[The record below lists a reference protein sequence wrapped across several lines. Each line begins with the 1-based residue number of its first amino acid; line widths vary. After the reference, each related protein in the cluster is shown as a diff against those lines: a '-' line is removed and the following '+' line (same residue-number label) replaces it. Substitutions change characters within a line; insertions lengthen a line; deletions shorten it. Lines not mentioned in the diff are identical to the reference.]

1 MSDESRP
8 TTLHDGSVES
18 AEAAALAAFRSEE
31 PVRQRNP
38 FHGAALQQLIA
49 EEAGARATRQHGG
62 PIAWLARWL
71 RSAPR
76 PALAGAALS
85 LALLVTGVP
94 FASLQPTVESAVR
107 SDPAAVMSE
116 IPGAESLETRAADD
130 VAATAESV
138 GAVTETESLLLLITG
153 AVGLA
158 VSLLA
163 AESVRRR
170 RRT

>member
-1 MSDESRP
+1 MSDERRP
-8 TTLHDGSVES
+8 ATPNDATVEY
-18 AEAAALAAFRSEE
+18 AEAAALAAYRSEE
-31 PVRQRNP
+31 PVRERDP
-38 FHGAALQQLIA
+38 FHGAAFQQLIA
-49 EEAGARATRQHGG
+49 EESSARATRQRGG

-85 LALLVTGVP
+85 LALVVTSVP
-94 FASLQPTVESAVR
+94 LASLQPRVESAVL

-116 IPGAESLETRAADD
+116 LSGAEPLESRAADD
-130 VAATAESV
+130 VTAAESV
-138 GAVTETESLLLLITG
+138 GAVTEIPWLLIAG

-158 VSLLA
+158 VSLFA
-163 AESVRRR
+163 AESARRR

>member
-1 MSDESRP
+1 MSDERRP
-8 TTLHDGSVES
+8 TAPHDASVES
-18 AEAAALAAFRSEE
+18 AEAAALAAYRSEE
-31 PVRQRNP
+31 PVRERDP
-38 FHGAALQQLIA
+38 FHGAALQQLVA
-49 EEAGARATRQHGG
+49 EEASARAARQQGG

-85 LALLVTGVP
+85 LALLATGVP
-94 FASLQPTVESAVR
+94 LASHQPTAESAVR
-107 SDPAAVMSE
+107 SDPSAVMSDL
-116 IPGAESLETRAADD
+116 PGAESLETRAADD
-130 VAATAESV
+130 VAAAVSV
-138 GAVTETESLLLLITG
+138 GAITESPWLLIAG

>member
-1 MSDESRP
+1 MSDERRP
-8 TTLHDGSVES
+8 TTPHDASVES
-18 AEAAALAAFRSEE
+18 AEAAALAAYRSEE
-31 PVRQRNP
+31 PVRQRDP

-62 PIAWLARWL
+62 PFAWLARWL

-76 PALAGAALS
+76 PTLAGAALS
-85 LALLVTGVP
+85 LALLATGVP
-94 FASLQPTVESAVR
+94 LASLQPTVESAVG

-116 IPGAESLETRAADD
+116 LPGAEPLDTRSANDGAA
-130 VAATAESV
+130 AESV
-138 GAVTETESLLLLITG
+138 GVVTETETLLLLITG

-163 AESVRRR
+163 AESARRR

>member
-1 MSDESRP
+1 MSDERRP
-8 TTLHDGSVES
+8 TTPHEASAES
-18 AEAAALAAFRSEE
+18 AEVAAFAAYRSEE
-31 PVRQRNP
+31 PVRQRDP
-38 FHGAALQQLIA
+38 FNGAEFQQLIA
-49 EEAGARATRQHGG
+49 EESSARATRQRGG
-62 PIAWLARWL
+62 PFAWLAHWL

-107 SDPAAVMSE
+107 SDPAAVMNE
-116 IPGAESLETRAADD
+116 LPGAESLETRAADD
-130 VAATAESV
+130 VAAAESV
-138 GAVTETESLLLLITG
+138 GAVTETPWLLIAG
-153 AVGLA
+153 GVGLA
-158 VSLLA
+158 ASLLA

>member
-1 MSDESRP
+1 MSDERR
-8 TTLHDGSVES
+8 TTTPHDASVES
-18 AEAAALAAFRSEE
+18 AEAAALASYRSEE
-31 PVRQRNP
+31 PVRQRDP

-62 PIAWLARWL
+62 PIAWLTRWL

-85 LALLVTGVP
+85 LALLATGVP
-94 FASLQPTVESAVR
+94 LASLQPTVESAVG

-116 IPGAESLETRAADD
+116 LPGAEPLDTRSANDGAA
-130 VAATAESV
+130 AESV
-138 GAVTETESLLLLITG
+138 GVVTETETLLLLITG

-163 AESVRRR
+163 AESARRR

>member
-1 MSDESRP
+1 MSDEHRP
-8 TTLHDGSVES
+8 TTPHDASVES
-18 AEAAALAAFRSEE
+18 AEAAALAAYRSEE
-31 PVRQRNP
+31 PVRQRDP
-38 FHGAALQQLIA
+38 FHGAALLQLVA
-49 EEAGARATRQHGG
+49 EEASARATRQHGG

-94 FASLQPTVESAVR
+94 LASLQPTVESAVR

-116 IPGAESLETRAADD
+116 LPGAESLETRAADD
-130 VAATAESV
+130 VAAAESV
-138 GAVTETESLLLLITG
+138 GAVTETPWLLIAG
-153 AVGLA
+153 GVGLA
-158 VSLLA
+158 ASLLA

>member
-1 MSDESRP
+1 MSDERRP
-8 TTLHDGSVES
+8 TAPHDASVES
-18 AEAAALAAFRSEE
+18 AEAAALAAYRSEE
-31 PVRQRNP
+31 PVRERDP
-38 FHGAALQQLIA
+38 FHVTALQQLVA
-49 EEAGARATRQHGG
+49 EEASARAARQQGG

-85 LALLVTGVP
+85 LALLATGVP
-94 FASLQPTVESAVR
+94 LASPQPRAESALR
-107 SDPAAVMSE
+107 SDPSAVMSDL
-116 IPGAESLETRAADD
+116 PGAESLETRAADD

-138 GAVTETESLLLLITG
+138 GAVTETETLLLMITG

>member
-1 MSDESRP
+1 MSDERRP

-18 AEAAALAAFRSEE
+18 AEAAAMAAYRSEE

-62 PIAWLARWL
+62 PIGWLARWL

-94 FASLQPTVESAVR
+94 FASLQSTVESAVR

-130 VAATAESV
+130 VAAAESV
-138 GAVTETESLLLLITG
+138 GAVTEMETLLLLITG

>member
-1 MSDESRP
+1 MSDERRP
-8 TTLHDGSVES
+8 TTPHDASVES
-18 AEAAALAAFRSEE
+18 AEAAALATYRSEE
-31 PVRQRNP
+31 PVRQRDP

-62 PIAWLARWL
+62 PIAWLTRWL

-85 LALLVTGVP
+85 LALLATGVP
-94 FASLQPTVESAVR
+94 LASLQPTVESAVG

-116 IPGAESLETRAADD
+116 LPGAEPLDTRSANDGAA
-130 VAATAESV
+130 AESV
-138 GAVTETESLLLLITG
+138 GVVTETETLLLLITG

-163 AESVRRR
+163 AESARRR

>member
-1 MSDESRP
+1 MSDERRP
-8 TTLHDGSVES
+8 TAPHDASVDS
-18 AEAAALAAFRSEE
+18 AEAAALAAYRREE
-31 PVRQRNP
+31 PVRQRDP
-38 FHGAALQQLIA
+38 FHGAALQQLVA
-49 EEAGARATRQHGG
+49 EEASARATRQHGG
-62 PIAWLARWL
+62 PIAWLARWF

-94 FASLQPTVESAVR
+94 LASQQPTVESAVR
-107 SDPAAVMSE
+107 SDPDAVMSE
-116 IPGAESLETRAADD
+116 LPGAESLETRAADD
-130 VAATAESV
+130 VAAAESL
-138 GAVTETESLLLLITG
+138 GAITETPWLLIAG

>member
-1 MSDESRP
+1 MSDERRP
-8 TTLHDGSVES
+8 TTSHDASVES
-18 AEAAALAAFRSEE
+18 AEAAALAAYRSEE
-31 PVRQRNP
+31 PVRQRDP
-38 FHGAALQQLIA
+38 FHGAALQQLVA
-49 EEAGARATRQHGG
+49 EEASARAARQQGG

-85 LALLVTGVP
+85 LALLATGVP

-116 IPGAESLETRAADD
+116 LPGAEPFEARAADD
-130 VAATAESV
+130 VAAAESF
-138 GAVTETESLLLLITG
+138 GAVTETPWLLIAG

-158 VSLLA
+158 ASLLA

>member
-1 MSDESRP
+1 MSDERRP
-8 TTLHDGSVES
+8 TTSHDASVES
-18 AEAAALAAFRSEE
+18 AEAAALAAYRSEE
-31 PVRQRNP
+31 PVRQRDP
-38 FHGAALQQLIA
+38 FHGAALQQLVA
-49 EEAGARATRQHGG
+49 EEASARATRQHGG

-85 LALLVTGVP
+85 LALLATGVP

-107 SDPAAVMSE
+107 SDPAAVMRE
-116 IPGAESLETRAADD
+116 IPGAESLESRAADD
-130 VAATAESV
+130 VAAAESD
-138 GAVTETESLLLLITG
+138 GAVTETPWLLIAG
-153 AVGLA
+153 GVGLA
-158 VSLLA
+158 ASLLA

>member
-1 MSDESRP
+1 
-8 TTLHDGSVES
+8 VES
-18 AEAAALAAFRSEE
+18 AEAAALAAYRSEE
-31 PVRQRNP
+31 PVRQRDP

-62 PIAWLARWL
+62 PIAWLTRWL

-85 LALLVTGVP
+85 LALLATGVP
-94 FASLQPTVESAVR
+94 LASLQPTVESAVG

-116 IPGAESLETRAADD
+116 LPGAEPLDTRSANDG
-130 VAATAESV
+130 ATAESV
-138 GAVTETESLLLLITG
+138 GVVTETETLLLLITG

-163 AESVRRR
+163 AESARRR

>member
-1 MSDESRP
+1 MSDERRP
-8 TTLHDGSVES
+8 TTPHNASVES
-18 AEAAALAAFRSEE
+18 TEAAALAAYRSEE
-31 PVRQRNP
+31 PVRQRDP

-62 PIAWLARWL
+62 PIAWLTRWL

-85 LALLVTGVP
+85 LALLATGVP
-94 FASLQPTVESAVR
+94 LASLQPTVESAVG

-116 IPGAESLETRAADD
+116 LPGAEPLDTRSANDGAA
-130 VAATAESV
+130 AESV

-153 AVGLA
+153 AVALA

-163 AESVRRR
+163 AESARRR

>member
-1 MSDESRP
+1 MSDERRP
-8 TTLHDGSVES
+8 TTPHEASMES
-18 AEAAALAAFRSEE
+18 TEASALAAFRSEE
-31 PVRQRNP
+31 PVRQRDP
-38 FHGAALQQLIA
+38 FHGSALQKLIA
-49 EEAGARATRQHGG
+49 EEASVRANRQHGG
-62 PIAWLARWL
+62 LVGWLERWL

-94 FASLQPTVESAVR
+94 FVSVRTTVESAVR
-107 SDPAAVMSE
+107 SDPAAVTGEVS
-116 IPGAESLETRAADD
+116 GAQPLETAAADD
-130 VAATAESV
+130 VAATEPN
-138 GAVTETESLLLLITG
+138 GPVTETPWLLIAG

-158 VSLLA
+158 ASLLA

>member
-1 MSDESRP
+1 MSDERRP
-8 TTLHDGSVES
+8 TAPHDASVES
-18 AEAAALAAFRSEE
+18 AEAAALAAYRSEE
-31 PVRQRNP
+31 PVRQRDP
-38 FHGAALQQLIA
+38 FHGAALQRLIA
-49 EEAGARATRQHGG
+49 EEAGARATRHHGG

-85 LALLVTGVP
+85 LALLATGVP
-94 FASLQPTVESAVR
+94 LASPQPRAESALR
-107 SDPAAVMSE
+107 SDPSAVMSDL
-116 IPGAESLETRAADD
+116 PGAESLETRAADD
-130 VAATAESV
+130 VAAAVSV
-138 GAVTETESLLLLITG
+138 GAITETPWLLIAG

>member
-1 MSDESRP
+1 MSDERRP
-8 TTLHDGSVES
+8 TTPHEASVES
-18 AEAAALAAFRSEE
+18 TEASALAAFRSEE
-31 PVRQRNP
+31 PVRQRDP
-38 FHGAALQQLIA
+38 FHESALQKLIA
-49 EEAGARATRQHGG
+49 EEASVRATRQHRGLVG
-62 PIAWLARWL
+62 WLERWL

-94 FASLQPTVESAVR
+94 LASLQPTVESAVR

-116 IPGAESLETRAADD
+116 LPGAEPLESRAADD
-130 VAATAESV
+130 VAAAESV
-138 GAVTETESLLLLITG
+138 GAVTETPWLLIAG

-158 VSLLA
+158 ASLLA

>member
-1 MSDESRP
+1 MSDERRP
-8 TTLHDGSVES
+8 TAPHDASVES
-18 AEAAALAAFRSEE
+18 AEAAALAAYRSEE
-31 PVRQRNP
+31 PVRERDP
-38 FHGAALQQLIA
+38 FHGAALQQLVA
-49 EEAGARATRQHGG
+49 EEASARAARQQGG

-85 LALLVTGVP
+85 LALLATGVP
-94 FASLQPTVESAVR
+94 LASPQPRAESALR
-107 SDPAAVMSE
+107 SDPSAVMSDL
-116 IPGAESLETRAADD
+116 PGAESLETRAADD
-130 VAATAESV
+130 VAAAVSV
-138 GAVTETESLLLLITG
+138 GAITESPWLLIAG

-158 VSLLA
+158 ASLLA

>member
-1 MSDESRP
+1 MSDERRP
-8 TTLHDGSVES
+8 TAPHDASVES
-18 AEAAALAAFRSEE
+18 AEAAALAAYRSEE
-31 PVRQRNP
+31 PVRERDP
-38 FHGAALQQLIA
+38 FHGAALQQLVE
-49 EEAGARATRQHGG
+49 EEASARAARQQGG

-85 LALLVTGVP
+85 LALLATGVP
-94 FASLQPTVESAVR
+94 LASPQPRAESALR
-107 SDPAAVMSE
+107 SDPSAVMSDL
-116 IPGAESLETRAADD
+116 PGAESLETRAADD
-130 VAATAESV
+130 VAAAVSV
-138 GAVTETESLLLLITG
+138 GAITESPWLLIAG

>member
-1 MSDESRP
+1 MSDERRP
-8 TTLHDGSVES
+8 TAPHDASVES
-18 AEAAALAAFRSEE
+18 AEAAALAAYRSEE
-31 PVRQRNP
+31 PVRERDP
-38 FHGAALQQLIA
+38 FHGAALQQLVA
-49 EEAGARATRQHGG
+49 EEASARAARQQGG

-85 LALLVTGVP
+85 LALLATGVP
-94 FASLQPTVESAVR
+94 LASPQPRAESALR
-107 SDPAAVMSE
+107 SDPSAVMSDL
-116 IPGAESLETRAADD
+116 PGAESLETRAADD
-130 VAATAESV
+130 VAAAVSV
-138 GAVTETESLLLLITG
+138 GAITETPWLLIAG

>member
-1 MSDESRP
+1 MSDERRP
-8 TTLHDGSVES
+8 TTPHDASVES
-18 AEAAALAAFRSEE
+18 AEAAALAAYRSEE
-31 PVRQRNP
+31 PVRQRDP

-62 PIAWLARWL
+62 PFAWLARWL

-85 LALLVTGVP
+85 LALLATGVP
-94 FASLQPTVESAVR
+94 LASLQPTVESAVG

-116 IPGAESLETRAADD
+116 LPGAEPLDTRSANDGAA
-130 VAATAESV
+130 AESV
-138 GAVTETESLLLLITG
+138 GVVTETETLLLLITG

-163 AESVRRR
+163 AESARRR

>member
-1 MSDESRP
+1 MSDERRP
-8 TTLHDGSVES
+8 ATPHDASVES
-18 AEAAALAAFRSEE
+18 AEAAALAAYRSEE
-31 PVRQRNP
+31 PVRQRDP

-62 PIAWLARWL
+62 PLAWLTRWL

-85 LALLVTGVP
+85 LALLATGVP
-94 FASLQPTVESAVR
+94 LASLQPTVESAVG

-116 IPGAESLETRAADD
+116 LPGAEPLDTRSANDGAA
-130 VAATAESV
+130 AESV
-138 GAVTETESLLLLITG
+138 GVVTETETLLLLITG

-163 AESVRRR
+163 AESARRR

>member
-1 MSDESRP
+1 MSDERRP
-8 TTLHDGSVES
+8 TAPHDASVES
-18 AEAAALAAFRSEE
+18 AEAAALAAYRSEE
-31 PVRQRNP
+31 PVRERDP
-38 FHGAALQQLIA
+38 FHGAALQQLVA
-49 EEAGARATRQHGG
+49 EEASARAARQQGG

-85 LALLVTGVP
+85 LALLATGVP
-94 FASLQPTVESAVR
+94 LASPQPRAESAVR
-107 SDPAAVMSE
+107 SDPSAVMSDL
-116 IPGAESLETRAADD
+116 PGAESLETRAADD
-130 VAATAESV
+130 VAAAVSV
-138 GAVTETESLLLLITG
+138 GAITESPWLLIAG

>member
-1 MSDESRP
+1 MSDERRP
-8 TTLHDGSVES
+8 TTPHDASVES
-18 AEAAALAAFRSEE
+18 AEAAALAAYRSEE
-31 PVRQRNP
+31 PVRQRDP
-38 FHGAALQQLIA
+38 FHEAALQQLVA
-49 EEAGARATRQHGG
+49 EEASARATRQHGG

-85 LALLVTGVP
+85 LALLATGVP
-94 FASLQPTVESAVR
+94 LASLQPTVESAVR

-116 IPGAESLETRAADD
+116 LPGAEPLDTRSANDGAA
-130 VAATAESV
+130 AESV

-163 AESVRRR
+163 AESARRR

>member
-1 MSDESRP
+1 MSDERRP
-8 TTLHDGSVES
+8 ITPHEASVES
-18 AEAAALAAFRSEE
+18 AEAAALAAYRSVE
-31 PVRQRNP
+31 PVRQRDP
-38 FHGAALQQLIA
+38 FHGAAFQQLIA
-49 EEAGARATRQHGG
+49 EEASTRATRQHGG
-62 PIAWLARWL
+62 RTAWLARWL

-85 LALLVTGVP
+85 LALLATGVP
-94 FASLQPTVESAVR
+94 LASLQPLVESAVR

-116 IPGAESLETRAADD
+116 IPGAEPLESRSADD
-130 VAATAESV
+130 GAATESV
-138 GAVTETESLLLLITG
+138 GAVTETPWLLIAG

-158 VSLLA
+158 TSLLV

>member
-1 MSDESRP
+1 MSDERRP
-8 TTLHDGSVES
+8 TTPHDASVES
-18 AEAAALAAFRSEE
+18 AEAAALAAYRSEE
-31 PVRQRNP
+31 PVRQRDP
-38 FHGAALQQLIA
+38 FHGAALQQLVA
-49 EEAGARATRQHGG
+49 EEASARATRQHGG

-85 LALLVTGVP
+85 LTLLVTGVP

-116 IPGAESLETRAADD
+116 LPGAESLETRAADD
-130 VAATAESV
+130 VPATESV
-138 GAVTETESLLLLITG
+138 GAVTETPWLLITG

>member
-1 MSDESRP
+1 MSDERRP
-8 TTLHDGSVES
+8 TAPHDASVES
-18 AEAAALAAFRSEE
+18 AEAAALAAYRSEE
-31 PVRQRNP
+31 PVRERDP
-38 FHGAALQQLIA
+38 FHGAALQQLVA
-49 EEAGARATRQHGG
+49 EEASARAARQQGG

-85 LALLVTGVP
+85 LALLATGVP
-94 FASLQPTVESAVR
+94 LASPQPRAESALR
-107 SDPAAVMSE
+107 SDPSAVMSDL
-116 IPGAESLETRAADD
+116 PGAESLETRAADD
-130 VAATAESV
+130 VAAAVSV
-138 GAVTETESLLLLITG
+138 GAITESPWLLIAG

>member
-1 MSDESRP
+1 MSDERRP
-8 TTLHDGSVES
+8 TAPHDASVES
-18 AEAAALAAFRSEE
+18 AEAAALAAYRSEE
-31 PVRQRNP
+31 PVRERDP
-38 FHGAALQQLIA
+38 FHGAALQQLVA
-49 EEAGARATRQHGG
+49 EEASARAARQHGG

-85 LALLVTGVP
+85 LALLATGVP
-94 FASLQPTVESAVR
+94 LASPQPRAESALR
-107 SDPAAVMSE
+107 SDPSAVMSDL
-116 IPGAESLETRAADD
+116 PGAESLETRAADD
-130 VAATAESV
+130 VAAAVSV
-138 GAVTETESLLLLITG
+138 GAITETPWLLIAG

>member
-1 MSDESRP
+1 MSDERRP
-8 TTLHDGSVES
+8 TTPHEASAES
-18 AEAAALAAFRSEE
+18 AEVAAFAAYRSEE
-31 PVRQRNP
+31 PVRQRDP
-38 FHGAALQQLIA
+38 FNGAEFQQLIA
-49 EEAGARATRQHGG
+49 EESSARATRQRGG
-62 PIAWLARWL
+62 PFAWLAHWL

-116 IPGAESLETRAADD
+116 LPGAESLETRAADD
-130 VAATAESV
+130 VAAAESV
-138 GAVTETESLLLLITG
+138 GAVTETPWLLIAG

-158 VSLLA
+158 ASLLA